1 MKNILIT
8 GGAGFIGASLSL
20 QLIKKGYTVTVLDCL
35 HPQIHGKTPEQT
47 SPLYQSIKD
56 KVQFIKGDVTNTSDW
71 KKALHQQHVVVHL
84 AAETGTG
91 QSMYEIERY
100 TTVNVTGTAILLDY
114 LTNEKHSIEKVVVAS
129 SRAVYGEG
137 KYFSQKMNRCFYPTD
152 RNEADLQQGIFELR
166 NPENKEEFLVP
177 IATDEESKIQP
188 KSIYG
193 LTKYH
198 QEQSL
203 MICCSSLHI
212 PCVAFR
218 YQNVYGPG
226 QSLSNPYTGILS
238 IFSTRI
244 KQQKSIN
251 IFEDGEE
258 SRDFVFIDDVVNATI
273 AGIENDAADFNVFNV
288 GTGVAASVLT
298 VAHLLMKNYG
308 IEVPLE
314 ISGQYRKGD
323 IRHNFAAIA
332 RLQNKLKFTP
342 TVDFE
347 TGLQLF
353 CNWVNEQEI
362 GVDKYEQS
370 LAEMRTKGLLK

>member
-8 GGAGFIGASLSL
+8 GGAGFIGSNLSL
-20 QLIKKGYTVTVLDCL
+20 QLLQKGYRITVLDCL
-35 HPQIHGKTPEQT
+35 HPQIHGENPEQT

-56 KVQFIKGDVTNTSDW
+56 KVHFIKGNVTNKSDW
-71 KKALHQQHVVVHL
+71 QKALENQHVVVHF

-100 TTVNVTGTAILLDY
+100 TNVNVSGTAILLDY
-114 LTNEKHSIEKVVVAS
+114 LTNTQHTIEKVIVAS

-137 KYFSQKMNRCFYPTD
+137 KYFSEK
-152 RNEADLQQGIFELR
+152 LQQYLYPKDRKETDLENGIFELR
-166 NPENKEEFLVP
+166 NPLDETEFLKV
-177 IATDEESKIQP
+177 IATDEQSNIQP

-198 QEQSL
+198 QEQAL
-203 MICCSSLHI
+203 MICCESLCI

-226 QSLSNPYTGILS
+226 QSLTNPYTGILS

-251 IFEDGEE
+251 IFEDGKE
-258 SRDFVFIDDVVNATI
+258 SRDFVFIDDVVQATI
-273 AGIENDAADFNVFNV
+273 LGIEKPEANYQVFNV
-288 GTGVAASVLT
+288 GTGIATNVIT
-298 VAHLLMKNYG
+298 VAESLIKNYG
-308 IEVPLE
+308 IQIPLE

-323 IRHNFAAIA
+323 IRHNFADIT
-332 RLQNKLKFTP
+332 LIKEKLGFIP

-347 TGLQLF
+347 TGLLQF
-353 CNWVNEQEI
+353 CRWVNQQSPAE
-362 GVDKYEQS
+362 DKYEQS
-370 LAEMRTKGLLK
+370 LSELKSKGLMK

>member
-8 GGAGFIGASLSL
+8 GGAGFIGSNLSL
-20 QLIKKGYTVTVLDCL
+20 QLLQKGYRITVLDCL
-35 HPQIHGKTPEQT
+35 HPQIHGENPEQT

-56 KVQFIKGDVTNTSDW
+56 KVHFIKGNVTNKSDW
-71 KKALHQQHVVVHL
+71 QKALENQHVVVHF

-100 TTVNVTGTAILLDY
+100 TNVNVSGTAILLDY
-114 LTNEKHSIEKVVVAS
+114 LTNTQHTIEKVIVAS

-137 KYFSQKMNRCFYPTD
+137 KYFSEKLQQYFYPKDRKETD
-152 RNEADLQQGIFELR
+152 LENGIFELR
-166 NPENKEEFLVP
+166 NPLDETEFLKV
-177 IATDEESKIQP
+177 IATDEQSNIQP

-198 QEQSL
+198 QEQAL
-203 MICCSSLHI
+203 MICCESLCI

-226 QSLSNPYTGILS
+226 QSLTNPYTGILS

-251 IFEDGEE
+251 IFEDGKE
-258 SRDFVFIDDVVNATI
+258 SRDFVFIDDVVQATI
-273 AGIENDAADFNVFNV
+273 LGIEKPEANYQVFNV
-288 GTGVAASVLT
+288 GTGIATNVIT
-298 VAHLLMKNYG
+298 VAESLIKNYG
-308 IEVPLE
+308 IQIPLE

-323 IRHNFAAIA
+323 IRHNFADIT
-332 RLQNKLKFTP
+332 LIKEKLGFIP

-347 TGLQLF
+347 TGLLQF
-353 CNWVNEQEI
+353 CRWVNQQSPAE
-362 GVDKYEQS
+362 DKYEQS
-370 LAEMRTKGLLK
+370 LSELKSKGLMK

>member
-8 GGAGFIGASLSL
+8 GGAGFIGSNLSL
-20 QLIKKGYTVTVLDCL
+20 QLLQKGYRITVLDCL
-35 HPQIHGKTPEQT
+35 HPQIHGENPEQT
-47 SPLYQSIKD
+47 SPLYQSIRD
-56 KVQFIKGDVTNTSDW
+56 KVHFIKGDVTNKSDW
-71 KKALHQQHVVVHL
+71 EKALENQHIIVHL

-100 TTVNVTGTAILLDY
+100 TKVNVSGTAILLDY
-114 LTNEKHSIEKVVVAS
+114 LTNTQHTIEKVIVAS

-137 KYFSQKMNRCFYPTD
+137 KYFSEKLQQYFYPKD
-152 RNEADLQQGIFELR
+152 RKEEDLENGIFELR
-166 NPENKEEFLVP
+166 NPSDESEFLKVV
-177 IATDEESKIQP
+177 ATDEESRIQP

-198 QEQSL
+198 QEQAL
-203 MICCSSLHI
+203 MICCESLNI

-226 QSLSNPYTGILS
+226 QSLTNPYTGILS

-273 AGIENDAADFNVFNV
+273 LGIEKPEADFQVFNV
-288 GTGVAASVLT
+288 GTGVATNVIT
-298 VAHLLMKNYG
+298 VAESLIKNYG
-308 IEVPLE
+308 IQIPLE

-323 IRHNFAAIA
+323 IRHNFADIT
-332 RLQNKLKFTP
+332 LIKEKLGFVP
-342 TVDFE
+342 NVDFE
-347 TGLQLF
+347 SGLQLF
-353 CNWVNEQEI
+353 CDWVNQQSPAE
-362 GVDKYEQS
+362 DKYEQS
-370 LAEMRTKGLLK
+370 LSELRSKGLMK